1 MIGTFGDGGKPDMIY
16 GEDAAPDF
24 AAGAD
29 QAPEPA
35 FAVRPYVFTGGR
47 TKPRFDL
54 AIEALVTAVAA
65 PPGPPRTMEQDEV
78 VRLCGEA
85 RSVAEIA
92 ALMRVPLGVARVLI
106 GDLAMA
112 GLVEVHSAPGEKGP
126 DLALLERVLSGLRR
140 L

>member
-1 MIGTFGDGGKPDMIY
+1 MSY

-24 AAGAD
+24 DAGAG
-29 QAPEPA
+29 QVHEPA

-54 AIEALVTAVAA
+54 AIETLVTAVPQ

-85 RSVAEIA
+85 RSVAEVA
-92 ALMRVPLGVARVLI
+92 ALMKVPLGVARVLI

-112 GLVEVHSAPGEKGP
+112 GLVEVHSPTGKQP
-126 DLALLERVLSGLRR
+126 DLALLERVLTGLRR